1 MFFEGRDDAHKLPK
15 TARNML
21 GPSTDGQET
30 LKLILRLH
38 KEQYPIAVFKSAKLS
53 QKNRRVPFSPDNS
66 EHFLKLQLPLKI
78 RVFEEFTLY
87 FLVAAKNSLKNRIF
101 PLGKVFAIFGTRQKT
116 FT

>member
-53 QKNRRVPFSPDNS
+53 QKNIHIILTLFLQKFANNTEFSFFS
-66 EHFLKLQLPLKI
+66 VLLRSSF
-78 RVFEEFTLY
+78 
-87 FLVAAKNSLKNRIF
+87 
-101 PLGKVFAIFGTRQKT
+101 GKTACFQRFIL
-116 FT
+116 